1 MNAAVP
7 REASS
12 AAPSPERESVSTG
25 AERRRHERLD
35 FRTVVVAIVPG
46 ADGLRCVRCQ
56 TDDLSFEGARL
67 VCFERLDAQAVFL
80 RILMPGLS
88 ERFVEAQIAN
98 QRVHSELRFGVGV
111 ENRYIYGV
119 RFRRVV
125 TDLELLDR
133 LRAAADPRPQA
144 DRGAG
149 I

>member
-1 MNAAVP
+1 MNAALIP
-7 REASS
+7 EAS
-12 AAPSPERESVSTG
+12 AAGPPPERESAATG

-35 FRTVVVAIVPG
+35 FRTVVVAIVQT
-46 ADGLRCVRCQ
+46 ADGLRYVRCQ

-67 VCFERLDAQAVFL
+67 VCFEPLDAQAVYL

-111 ENRYIYGV
+111 EYRYIYGV

-125 TDLELLDR
+125 TDPELLAR
-133 LRAAADPRPQA
+133 LRATADPPPQA

>member
-1 MNAAVP
+1 MHAALIP
-7 REASS
+7 DTS
-12 AAPSPERESVSTG
+12 APVPSPQPEAAG
-25 AERRRHERLD
+25 APDRRRHERLD
-35 FRTVVVAIVPG
+35 FRTAVVAIVQT
-46 ADGLRCVRCQ
+46 ADSLRLVRCQ

-67 VCFERLDAQAVFL
+67 VCFEPLQARAVYL

-125 TDLELLDR
+125 TDPELLDQ
-133 LRAAADPRPQA
+133 LRTAADPRPQA